1 MENKLLIKI
10 ALYTLYKAIRSNK
23 YNQTIDL
30 SQNKN
35 LIERYKRK
43 YFERFD
49 TYIVYDENTLENLQ
63 SELDRVYDEKDD
75 VSLNTSI
82 IRNLIIEIY
91 TNLATELLKEL
102 DVSIDRLLIDLCFD
116 IIDLQEK
123 GYRFYHAEYQNILER
138 MKKLDGMNIDDSE
151 LYKFLTRENINKMKD
166 ILGEGDKNEK

>member
-10 ALYTLYKAIRSNK
+10 ALYDVYKAIRSNK
-23 YNQTIDL
+23 YHQTIDL

-35 LIERYKRK
+35 LIEKYKRK
-43 YFERFD
+43 YFERFNEH
-49 TYIVYDENTLENLQ
+49 IVYDENTLENLQ

-82 IRNLIIEIY
+82 IRSLIVEIY

-102 DVSIDRLLIDLCFD
+102 DVNIDRLLVDLCFD

-123 GYRFYHAEYQNILER
+123 GYRFYHAEYQSILER
-138 MKKLDGMNIDDSE
+138 MKNLDGMNIDDSE

>member
-10 ALYTLYKAIRSNK
+10 ALYDVYKAIRNNK
-23 YNQTIDL
+23 YHQTIDL

-35 LIERYKRK
+35 LIEKYKRK
-43 YFERFD
+43 YFEKFD
-49 TYIVYDENTLENLQ
+49 EHIVYDEKTLENLQ

-82 IRNLIIEIY
+82 IRNLIVEIY

-102 DVSIDRLLIDLCFD
+102 DVNIDRLLVDLCFD

-123 GYRFYHAEYQNILER
+123 GYRFYHVEYQSVLER
-138 MKKLDGMNIDDSE
+138 IKKLDGMNIDDTE